1 MYYETLVVTIII
13 IFYLI
18 TKVIDALIKVLEN
31 NKSEIYELK
40 ELNTEIKKEIRILE
54 ERVKTNYSV
63 IYEEIN
69 DIYPAIKYIN
79 TEIMYIKQK

>member
-1 MYYETLVVTIII
+1 M
-13 IFYLI
+13 I